1 MLIDKRLVTTVE
13 TDKGRRWNESR
24 IKQLTGSDEV
34 QARFM
39 RQDFFWFYPKLKL
52 FVAGNHLPVL
62 SDVGPAMARRL
73 KRIPFNVKIAD
84 TAVNKNLAKELLA
97 SEGAAIL
104 LWMIEG
110 CLKWQRDG
118 MKPPG
123 IVTQATA
130 DYLNSQD
137 TLGEWIEDCCERD
150 ATAEAGTTTLY
161 HSWMRWTNY
170 RKLRGGSHKQF
181 SENLKERGFEK
192 RRAKTTQ
199 THMVFAG
206 LKLKPEDEGSGGEPS
221 FWAPDR

>member
-1 MLIDKRLVTTVE
+1 MVSKIMGSYHCGAPVETFMEGKFDHHPTELAMLIDKRLVTTVE
-13 TDKGRRWNESR
+13 TDKGRRWKKSR

-110 CLKWQRDG
+110 CLKWR
-118 MKPPG
+118 
-123 IVTQATA
+123 
-130 DYLNSQD
+130 
-137 TLGEWIEDCCERD
+137 
-150 ATAEAGTTTLY
+150 
-161 HSWMRWTNY
+161 
-170 RKLRGGSHKQF
+170 
-181 SENLKERGFEK
+181 
-192 RRAKTTQ
+192 
-199 THMVFAG
+199 
-206 LKLKPEDEGSGGEPS
+206 
-221 FWAPDR
+221 